1 MPFINLKVGSLVAN
15 MSKIVTLEEFRY
27 KTIPSLWT
35 YNFGYLSVG
44 NIERVSVSA
53 RDVEDVEINPISNSL
68 FLLLNHRKHF
78 AMEQYVIL

>member
-1 MPFINLKVGSLVAN
+1 
-15 MSKIVTLEEFRY
+15 MSKIVSLEEFRS

-44 NIERVSVSA
+44 SIKRVSVSA
-53 RDVEDVEINPISNSL
+53 REVEEVEINPISNSL

>member
-44 NIERVSVSA
+44 SIERVSVSA

>member
-44 NIERVSVSA
+44 SIKRVSVSA